1 MRENKVNEAK
11 ARIESAI
18 MTLQG
23 FPRNVRSI
31 TLLLGTL
38 DEALD
43 ELELNTQYARHEIES
58 LQRELIEERTKHL
71 EQE

>member
-23 FPRNVRSI
+23 FPRNVRSL

-43 ELELNTQYARHEIES
+43 ELELNAQYARHEIES
-58 LQRELIEERTKHL
+58 LQRELINERTKHL

>member
-58 LQRELIEERTKHL
+58 LQRELIDERTKHL

>member
-23 FPRNVRSI
+23 FPRNVRSL

-43 ELELNTQYARHEIES
+43 ELELNVQYARHDIES

>member
-1 MRENKVNEAK
+1 MREKEVNAAK
-11 ARIESAI
+11 ERIEYVV

-23 FPRNVRSI
+23 FPRNVRSL

-38 DEALD
+38 GEALD
-43 ELELNTQYARHEIES
+43 ELELNAQATRHEIES
-58 LQRELIEERTKHL
+58 LQRELINERTKHL